1 MEENK
6 KTIPGEGEAMPQPEQ
21 APIEAAATEAA
32 AEAVAA
38 EEAMAPETGAAF
50 TPEAALETA
59 EAVTEAADEAA
70 VEAETGAPEDAA
82 AEAAG
87 EGEAQPGEGE
97 AAQAEPIDLG
107 QKDGEDAPPADE
119 PPTGK
124 LLGSLRLVYE
134 EQDLVDAMK
143 MQQEKMIT
151 MRIFTYVLLALPF
164 VMIGFSLYR
173 LIGSGD
179 QTQISNI
186 VLYVILLAFIGY
198 TYFIAP
204 TRNARRTFRGIDED
218 QKKGFINTFT
228 FYEDGVFIEG
238 QDAKQTFRWK
248 DFKEVIECPAGILM
262 TTFGRSAV
270 FFPARLLESVDRR
283 ALSEVLMENFGA
295 KYRVTKYA
303 GKKPAP
309 QGGKAGDGEAG
320 Q

>member
-21 APIEAAATEAA
+21 APMEAV

-38 EEAMAPETGAAF
+38 EEAMTPETGAAF

-70 VEAETGAPEDAA
+70 AEAETGAPEDAA
-82 AEAAG
+82 AGEDEAR
-87 EGEAQPGEGE
+87 PGEGE

-179 QTQISNI
+179 RSQISNI

-204 TRNARRTFRGIDED
+204 ARNARRTFRGIDED
-218 QKKGFINTFT
+218 QKKGFVNTFT